1 MLSERDRQITT
12 STSINNQ
19 SPAALPCRR
28 ARFTGDSE
36 FCTGFTSFSGIV
48 GLVLTHRMSLS
59 SPVVTSGTLH
69 IHSISGS
76 SGSTMA
82 TRRIVASEKTI
93 LEKDDVVGSSPAAG
107 DKSNITPAVP
117 MEVIMKL
124 LGFTFAMI
132 VLPIGTYFA
141 TVDFLFRGNST
152 FAGALAAV
160 MANVVL
166 IGYIVVAMKEDQSDQ
181 LEAKK
186 EAKKDR

>member
-1 MLSERDRQITT
+1 
-12 STSINNQ
+12 
-19 SPAALPCRR
+19 
-28 ARFTGDSE
+28 
-36 FCTGFTSFSGIV
+36 
-48 GLVLTHRMSLS
+48 
-59 SPVVTSGTLH
+59 
-69 IHSISGS
+69 
-76 SGSTMA
+76 MA

-117 MEVIMKL
+117 TDVILKL

-141 TVDFLFRGNST
+141 TVDFLFKGNST

-166 IGYIVVAMKEDQSDQ
+166 ISYVIVAMKEDQSDQ